1 MKILLLG
8 ASGQLGKEWQRF
20 FSKQEA
26 GDLFLVPYTS
36 SQLDITRYEEV
47 SKEIDRQQPDLIINC
62 AAYTAVDKAETERAE
77 AEAVN
82 SDAVAHLAGQCE
94 KHDVKLLHYSTD
106 YIFAGNRE
114 DKDRFPQGY
123 PEDHIADPVN
133 WYGQTKWLG
142 EEAIRNSGCSY
153 LIVRTSWVCGAFGSN
168 FVKTMLR
175 FGKERKTVDIVNDQW
190 GSPGFAD
197 EIVAN
202 SFKLIED
209 NAEGTYHLT
218 SEGLI
223 TWADFGIELF
233 KSSGIDVKVNAIPSE
248 EYPTDARRPRF
259 SKLDT
264 SKAEQVPGVSITSWQ
279 EGLNRLLDQLENP

>member
-8 ASGQLGKEWQRF
+8 ASGQLGKELQRF

-82 SDAVAHLAGQCE
+82 SDAVAHLAGEC
-94 KHDVKLLHYSTD
+94 KRHDVKLLHYSTD

-114 DKDRFPQGY
+114 DKDRFPKGY

-209 NAEGTYHLT
+209 NAEGTYHLA